1 MNRRATRWVA
11 WVEPIKPPPD
21 KPVATSGNLGQ
32 GENNLQ
38 RGEIKLRSQ
47 AITTIIFEVPLL
59 NAVLAVELP
68 SVFALNQTSHDRP
81 FEIEPILPDSTC
93 FYTASVELGRSSHPA
108 DGLFGVP

>member
-47 AITTIIFEVPLL
+47 AITTIIFEVPFYNRRRPHQALGGRTPMSIWREGVTGAL
-59 NAVLAVELP
+59 GARAADMMDNA
-68 SVFALNQTSHDRP
+68 FALTACPQKQQQTRP
-81 FEIEPILPDSTC
+81 L
-93 FYTASVELGRSSHPA
+93 AA
-108 DGLFGVP
+108 

>member
-47 AITTIIFEVPLL
+47 AITTIIFEVPVRNSAADISPCNFGKLL
-59 NAVLAVELP
+59 VRVGA
-68 SVFALNQTSHDRP
+68 
-81 FEIEPILPDSTC
+81 EP
-93 FYTASVELGRSSHPA
+93 
-108 DGLFGVP
+108 